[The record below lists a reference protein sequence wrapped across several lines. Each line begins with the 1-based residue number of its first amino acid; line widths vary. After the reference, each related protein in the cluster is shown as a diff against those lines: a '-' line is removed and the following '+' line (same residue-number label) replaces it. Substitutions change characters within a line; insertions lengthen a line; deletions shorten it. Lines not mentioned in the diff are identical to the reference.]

1 MSPPWHKTL
10 LKTNS
15 FFVKLLINIKY
26 HERPLAIQS
35 PQCCHLLKRSTPG
48 ALQHN
53 QSHSVYAETEN
64 QRGGRLDKNNWFDS
78 TLFRTVSFSCKRRA
92 DNKWDG
98 VVEGKKKTQMGSSDT
113 LADFQ
118 WERKNNISRAD
129 TVPPVQ
135 FSSKSNNVCIF
146 FPLHWRPFCWTSLMS
161 SRSKYSTR

>member
-98 VVEGKKKTQMGSSDT
+98 VVEGKKTPKWDLLTPLPTFNEKEKTTSAELT
-113 LADFQ
+113 PFPL
-118 WERKNNISRAD
+118 
-129 TVPPVQ
+129 
-135 FSSKSNNVCIF
+135 FSSAPRAITCVF
-146 FPLHWRPFCWTSLMS
+146 F
-161 SRSKYSTR
+161 SRSTDDRSAELV